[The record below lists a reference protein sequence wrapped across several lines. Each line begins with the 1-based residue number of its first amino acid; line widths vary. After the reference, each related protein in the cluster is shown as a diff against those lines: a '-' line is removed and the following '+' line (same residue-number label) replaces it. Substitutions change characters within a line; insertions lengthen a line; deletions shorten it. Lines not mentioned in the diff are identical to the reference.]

1 MTDGLTLA
9 EKYISQVTNGEI
21 VCGLTVIQAVQR
33 HLDDLEKAKTDNFP
47 YYFHRKRAAVAC
59 QAIRMMPHTSGSVA
73 GLPFQL
79 EGWQAFIVWSLY
91 GWRKKEGKA
100 SRFRK
105 AYIKVPRKNGKTEF
119 LAAIANLDLMFFPVA
134 GGEMFWAATKKEQA
148 KIGWHRQK
156 NMINTLI
163 NRSKSVKKNFST
175 NVNKIVSKR
184 NGMTSGSIGRD
195 SKTEDGHL
203 VYRGFVDEYHA
214 HPDSSLVDILETGM
228 GAFDSPLLF
237 IITTAGYNIASACK
251 HLEDN
256 YKSIL
261 SGQKS
266 NDSIFI
272 MIFDLDEND
281 DWEDER
287 NWAKANPSI
296 GGALKESFLPY
307 QFLKVATEGAT
318 ARLAFQ
324 VKHLNIWKNNEISWI
339 SIENW
344 IESSRKM
351 QHVTKQS
358 LLGADCYGGL
368 DLASVSDLT
377 AFALYFSLPNGESAS
392 LYWFFVP
399 EESAKIR
406 AKNDHVKYLEW
417 IEQGQII
424 ATPGNGTDMAIVWQ
438 TIVGICK
445 VYNVKAIGCDAWS
458 VREIEKM
465 VEDEGFEE
473 FYAVSQTMGSM
484 SGPTKSIEKEVINFR
499 HQHFN
504 NEVATWNFQN
514 VTLKVDHNENCKP
527 DKDKSKEKIDG
538 AVAVVIAKAV
548 QISKKEQENVYEKRG
563 MRVL

>member
-1 MTDGLTLA
+1 MINNTLA
-9 EKYISQVTNGEI
+9 EQYINHVTNGKI
-21 VCGLTVIQAVQR
+21 VCGLTTIQAVQR
-33 HLDDLEKAKTDNFP
+33 HLSDLGKAENDDFE
-47 YYFHRKRAAVAC
+47 YYFDRKRAVVAC

-73 GLPFQL
+73 GKPFQL
-79 EGWQAFIVWSLY
+79 EGWQSFIVWSLY
-91 GWRKKEGKA
+91 GWRKKVNKS

-119 LAAIANLDLMFFPVA
+119 LAAIANLDLMFFPVD

-156 NMINTLI
+156 NMINRLI

-184 NGMTSGSIGRD
+184 SGMTSGSIGRD

-228 GAFDSPLLF
+228 GAFESPLLF
-237 IITTAGYNIASACK
+237 IITTAGYNMASACK

-256 YKSIL
+256 YKDIL

-266 NDSIFI
+266 NDNIFI
-272 MIFDLDEND
+272 MIFDLDEGD
-281 DWEDER
+281 DWEDSR

-307 QFLKVATEGAT
+307 QFLKTKTEGA
-318 ARLAFQ
+318 AAMLAFK
-324 VKHLNIWKNNEISWI
+324 VKHLNIWTNSEISWI

-344 IESSRKM
+344 RKSAQMM

-358 LLGADCYGGL
+358 LLGKDCYGGL

-377 AFALYFSLPNGESAS
+377 AFSLYFSLPNGESAS
-392 LYWFFVP
+392 LYWFWVP
-399 EESAKIR
+399 EKSAMQR
-406 AKNDHVKYLEW
+406 AKKDNVKYLEW
-417 IEQGQII
+417 INQGVIT
-424 ATPGNGTDMAIVWQ
+424 ATPGNGTDMAIVWRD
-438 TIVGICK
+438 ISNICK
-445 VYNVKAIGCDAWS
+445 TYNVKAIGCDAWS
-458 VREIEKM
+458 VREIEKL
-465 VEDEGFEE
+465 VDDDGFEE

-484 SGPTKSIEKEVINFR
+484 SGPTKALEKEIINYR

-504 NEVATWNFQN
+504 NEVSTWNFQN
-514 VTLKVDHNENCKP
+514 VTLKIDHNENCKP

-538 AVAVVIAKAV
+538 AVALVIAKAV
-548 QISKKEQENVYEKRG
+548 QVSKKEQENVYEKRG
-563 MRVL
+563 IRLL